1 MIGKYLIRA
10 VGVLTCVAVVA
21 TGWDAEA
28 GRGRQRHQ
36 RAASCCEPVV
46 YEHEAYETVAY
57 EADCCEPVAC
67 CEPVRET
74 VCCAP
79 QREIVIMPIVPVA
92 TCCNDQVVTTEAAK
106 GEPVSVMKRA
116 PAAEKTAARG
126 VKATAAGLKR

>member
-1 MIGKYLIRA
+1 MTSKYLIRA

-28 GRGRQRHQ
+28 GWGRHRHH

-46 YEHEAYETVAY
+46 YETVVYEPA
-57 EADCCEPVAC
+57 CCQPVAC

-79 QREIVIMPIVPVA
+79 QREIVIVPMTPVA
-92 TCCNDQVVTTEAAK
+92 TCCNNQVATTEAAK
-106 GEPVSVMKRA
+106 GEPVSVMKPA

-126 VKATAAGLKR
+126 VKATSAGLKR

>member
-1 MIGKYLIRA
+1 MISKYLIRI

-21 TGWDAEA
+21 SGWEAEA
-28 GRGRQRHQ
+28 GWRRHRHH
-36 RAASCCEPVV
+36 RAASCCEPA
-46 YEHEAYETVAY
+46 AYEPA
-57 EADCCEPVAC
+57 CCEPVAYEPAC

-79 QREIVIMPIVPVA
+79 QREIVIVPMTPVA
-92 TCCNDQVVTTEAAK
+92 TCCNNQVVTTEAAK
-106 GEPVSVMKRA
+106 GGPVSVMKRA

>member
-1 MIGKYLIRA
+1 MISKYLIRI

-21 TGWDAEA
+21 SGWEAEA
-28 GRGRQRHQ
+28 GWRRHRHH
-36 RAASCCEPVV
+36 RAASCCEPA
-46 YEHEAYETVAY
+46 AYE
-57 EADCCEPVAC
+57 PAC

-79 QREIVIMPIVPVA
+79 QREIVIVPMTPVA
-92 TCCNDQVVTTEAAK
+92 SCCNNQLVTTEAAK
-106 GEPVSVMKRA
+106 GETASVMKPT